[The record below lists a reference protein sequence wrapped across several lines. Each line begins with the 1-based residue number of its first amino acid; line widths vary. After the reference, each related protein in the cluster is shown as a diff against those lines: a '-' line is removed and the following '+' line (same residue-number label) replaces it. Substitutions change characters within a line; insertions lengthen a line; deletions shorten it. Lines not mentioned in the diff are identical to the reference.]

1 MGVIL
6 EYSDDLKLG
15 KSQNFEKNSVIPVMG
30 VVKESSVYLTLKK
43 ALDMNLLQ
51 LVKWMILVL

>member
-6 EYSDDLKLG
+6 EYLDDLKLG

>member
-1 MGVIL
+1 M
-6 EYSDDLKLG
+6 DDLKLG